1 MEYLTLVTG
10 LVLLQYVAFATA
22 VGSARVKYGVQAP
35 AVAGN
40 EIFERCFRV
49 QQNTLELIVVLLPAL
64 WMFAEYVSAN
74 WSALLGLVYFAGRIV
89 YFRSYV
95 ANPASRSAGFGLSIL
110 PVLILVI
117 GAMLGAGAVLLGG

>member
-1 MEYLTLVTG
+1 MEYLVLVTG
-10 LVLLQYVAFATA
+10 LVLLQYVAFGIA
-22 VGSARVKYGVQAP
+22 VGNARARYDVKAP
-35 AVAGN
+35 AVTGN
-40 EIFERCFRV
+40 EIFERYFRV

-74 WSALLGLVYFAGRIV
+74 WAALLGLVYFAGRIV

-110 PVLILVI
+110 PVLVLVI
-117 GAMLGAGAVLLGG
+117 GAMLGAGSMLLGS